1 MQSVSPTISK
11 SVPPTISRG
20 ALWAGRVMSAL
31 PVLIVLFGSVMKLMR
46 FPAVVEGFNRVGAP
60 EHLIIPV
67 GLIELICCVVYVVPR
82 TSVLGAI
89 LMTGLLGGATITT
102 LRIGDP
108 TYPMP
113 VILGMLAW
121 GGLWM
126 RDPRLR
132 ALIPL
137 LSSQRES

>member
-1 MQSVSPTISK
+1 MQSSTTISK
-11 SVPPTISRG
+11 T
-20 ALWAGRVMSAL
+20 ALWTGRVMSAL
-31 PVLIVLFGSVMKLMR
+31 PVLLILLGSIMKLMR
-46 FPAVVEGFNRVGAP
+46 HPSVLEGFARAGIP
-60 EHLIIPV
+60 ERLILPV
-67 GLIELICCVVYVVPR
+67 GLIELVCVVVYLIPR

-102 LRIGDP
+102 SRVGDP

-121 GGLWM
+121 GELYL
-126 RDPRLR
+126 RDVRLR

-137 LSSQRES
+137 RKTASV

>member
-1 MQSVSPTISK
+1 MQSTNTVSK
-11 SVPPTISRG
+11 A
-20 ALWAGRVMSAL
+20 ALWTGRVMSAL
-31 PVLIVLFGSVMKLMR
+31 PVLLILLGSVMKLMKH
-46 FPAVVEGFNRVGAP
+46 PSVLEGFARAGLS
-60 EHLIIPV
+60 ERLIVPV
-67 GLIELICCVVYVVPR
+67 GLIELVCVVVYLVPQ

-102 LRIGDP
+102 LRVGDP

-121 GGLWM
+121 GGLYL
-126 RDPRLR
+126 RDVRLR

-137 LSSQRES
+137 RKESSGD

>member
-1 MQSVSPTISK
+1 MQSTATVSKPI
-11 SVPPTISRG
+11 
-20 ALWAGRVMSAL
+20 LWTGRVMSAP
-31 PVLIVLFGSVMKLMR
+31 PVLLILLGSVMKLMKH
-46 FPAVVEGFNRVGAP
+46 PSVLEGFARAGLP
-60 EHLIIPV
+60 ERLIVPV
-67 GLIELICCVVYVVPR
+67 GLIELVCVVVYLIPR

-102 LRIGDP
+102 LRVGDP

-121 GGLWM
+121 GGLYL
-126 RDPRLR
+126 RDVRLR

-137 LSSQRES
+137 RKESSGD